1 MIVQLLMR
9 NQEKMKN
16 HKLKHKN
23 QDIRSPKALSQ
34 SIVVE
39 YWLNFKQMRKILLK
53 LSIHLK
59 MKRKKMMVLI

>member
-1 MIVQLLMR
+1 
-9 NQEKMKN
+9 MKN

-39 YWLNFKQMRKILLK
+39 YWLNFKQTRKIQLK